1 MSSKI
6 LSHKG
11 LELLQTGT
19 LKYKVKKQ
27 KTSPQQFFQVSLMII
42 LDPDSWFSKWLEMEL
57 MGLQLLVMNFSINN
71 IFVSALSFM
80 QMQWKIPRPFPVPQD
95 AAPQPADVA
104 LLSNSE
110 AGNGSCLC
118 WVLPLPRSEISSCHR
133 FLIWEFNTCSG
144 SWFRNFHEVPWA
156 LEWI

>member
-11 LELLQTGT
+11 LELLQTGM
-19 LKYKVKKQ
+19 LKYKVKKK
-27 KTSPQQFFQVSLMII
+27 KTLSPAVLSSQFDDNFGSH
-42 LDPDSWFSKWLEMEL
+42 SWFSKWLEMEL
-57 MGLQLLVMNFSINN
+57 MGLQLFVMNFSINN
-71 IFVSALSFM
+71 IFLSALNFV

-118 WVLPLPRSEISSCHR
+118 WVLPLPRSEISSCRR

-144 SWFRNFHEVPWA
+144 SWFRNFHELPWA
-156 LEWI
+156 LEGI